1 MRMATMASLC
11 WSKTTVPSSTTPGAK
26 VLAQWEQMKQTI
38 ASDPQLSRVEFSV
51 LWPRML
57 SRSGFVKQ
65 FSLVLRIVGI
75 AVTFT
80 VDS

>member
-1 MRMATMASLC
+1 M
-11 WSKTTVPSSTTPGAK
+11 
-26 VLAQWEQMKQTI
+26 
-38 ASDPQLSRVEFSV
+38 EFHA

-65 FSLVLRIVGI
+65 LSLVLRIVGI

-80 VDS
+80 VRVDTSACERLISLINDLKTSSKRGWDTSTYAI